1 MIVLMIKVSGQ
12 FLMRSFRLYTGS
24 HLLKLVYETVDEG
37 SMFQADKL
45 TSVCRHEENL
55 IRKHDSFAKTCVTQR
70 TVAAGNMCCPSW
82 SLGYV
87 VALMSNKS
95 SCFDVAEMDVTYAQE
110 ILTQFQAISRS
121 VIVPSDLTN
130 CQHFPEQCTVE
141 DLIYI
146 TSNFLLPISYSDH
159 PTFTM
164 SFSPIVLC
172 PDSNNCGNSTQQLFE
187 DNFGDDASLDDDVTK
202 VTAGD
207 FGLKF
212 VLFDLFLVSDFFLV
226 IMGALSA
233 LCIIWIYTHS
243 LFITLCAITNMAM
256 SLTMA
261 YSIYFLVFRLTF
273 FPFVNVISAVL
284 IIGVGA
290 DDTFVYI
297 DLWRASQKKFGF
309 TKEKRVHVLEETSKH
324 AFSTMFVTSFTTSS
338 ALFATAFSNITAIKC
353 FAAYAGLAILINFAY
368 TITWLPAVIVIH
380 DKYVSIINPMVSA
393 LQTKSHIVN
402 SLLKVIN
409 KCCHSPN
416 LFFEVILPKVIWH
429 LRFFWLIF
437 LLSVGALGFVLS
449 FIYPR
454 LGLPEKNEFQ
464 LFRDDHLFEQYDQVY
479 RKTYAFDINEKP
491 LMPVF
496 FIWGVIPIDNGNH
509 WDPYNTGQLVLDT
522 NFEFGNSQTQEWLY
536 NFCIRVRQQS
546 FISNSSSNGFCMIDD
561 FRLWMR
567 RPCLLPPDNRCCAQT
582 NFPFTKT
589 VFEACVK
596 HYWNER
602 CISFSCEYNLA
613 SPGLRFDEDNTLK
626 VLYLAFDGSTPYS
639 LQFSSVDTFWKELRT
654 WTQKEVINAPVG
666 MQGGWSVS
674 QMDIQLYF
682 YDLQAGIAS
691 GTATSVS
698 ISLSMASIVLFLS
711 TRNIVTTLFA
721 IITIS
726 CAVFVVI
733 GCLVLLGWELN
744 VFESAILSLAVGL
757 SVDFTIHYGV
767 AFRLAPFPDRKSK
780 AMYATTTLSAAITV
794 AAVSTFTAGAFMIPA
809 TVLSYVQLGVFLTLV
824 MAVSWI
830 YANFLFLPLCFIL
843 GPNNNFGQV
852 RPVSFFL
859 RKEDPQHHNR
869 CSGNDVLVRSNTS
882 EVSRNVDRTD

>member
-1 MIVLMIKVSGQ
+1 
-12 FLMRSFRLYTGS
+12 MRSFRLYTGS

-226 IMGALSA
+226 MMGALSA

-536 NFCIRVRQQS
+536 NFCIRRHLGYDLMK
-546 FISNSSSNGFCMIDD
+546 N
-561 FRLWMR
+561 
-567 RPCLLPPDNRCCAQT
+567 
-582 NFPFTKT
+582 
-589 VFEACVK
+589 
-596 HYWNER
+596 
-602 CISFSCEYNLA
+602 
-613 SPGLRFDEDNTLK
+613 NTLK

-859 RKEDPQHHNR
+859 RREDPQHHNR